1 MTANQP
7 LVVKA
12 AEAAR
17 RLGICRRTLD
27 RLVAAG
33 RLKPIRIGGRE
44 RASVRFAVAEL
55 ESFARGE
62 R

>member
-1 MTANQP
+1 MNVSQP
-7 LVVKA
+7 LVVGS

-27 RLVAAG
+27 RLVASG
-33 RLKPIRIGGRE
+33 RLKPVRIGGRE

-55 ESFARGE
+55 EAFARGE